1 MPQPLTTPTTARTAW
16 PPVAPPPAPKYP
28 LVMVI
33 TGGYQVDLGPS
44 SLRRSPRFHLVLK
57 DRTCNCG
64 ATDCLGM
71 RSVEAHLKAGGMRAP
86 DGSALKSLTGPCPIC
101 NGATRAVG
109 GRWECLDDK
118 SHYWLYRVTRLQAA
132 CEKYLNGL
140 SPKARAYRE
149 DIATAFASNEVREVF
164 VQAHR
169 TTYNV
174 NA

>member
-1 MPQPLTTPTTARTAW
+1 MPQPLTTPTTTRTAW
-16 PPVAPPPAPKYP
+16 PPVAPAPKYP

-44 SLRRSPRFHLVLK
+44 PRRSPRFHLVLK

-64 ATDCLGM
+64 TSDCLGV
-71 RSVEAHLKAGGMRAP
+71 RAVEAHLKTGGMRAP

-101 NGATRAVG
+101 HGATRSID

-118 SHYWLYRVTRLQAA
+118 SHYWLYRVTRIQAA
-132 CEKYLNGL
+132 REKYLNSL
-140 SPKARAYRE
+140 LPEARAYRE
-149 DIATAFASNEVREVF
+149 DIATAFASNEAREAF

-174 NA
+174 DA